1 LVISIL
7 QETRAE
13 RKGLD
18 KKFCMICTDYS
29 GLEIKEKVIN
39 QLRGVVDPEL
49 GSDIVDL
56 GMVKE
61 VDFGDTGELQVTIA
75 LTTAGCPLKA
85 QIQKDIRAR
94 MKSIS
99 EVKHVKVNW
108 TELSDKERAQT
119 MDRARFNLS
128 QEDVVTQIPRT
139 TKSIMIASGKG
150 GVGKSSVTAN
160 IATGLAARGLTVG
173 VLDADIWG
181 FSIPQMLGVEGRLA
195 GNEETKRIVP
205 LVKNIGS
212 GTLKI
217 ISMGFLVDEN
227 KSSLNWRGLILNRAV
242 RHFLEDVEWGEMDYL
257 VIDMP
262 PGTGDVQMGLA
273 KMLPRSDMIVVT
285 TPSKTVQTVATR
297 VASMAQSYYLRIAGV
312 IENMSAFINED
323 GKEYNIFGSGG
334 GEKLAQELGVPLLGS
349 IPIDPFVSD
358 GSDNGVP
365 AILGEGHAAKAL
377 NSIVEEVISAVPR
390 INPLDCTAHGSL
402 ETSVTITNS

>member
-1 LVISIL
+1 MGAD
-7 QETRAE
+7 QA
-13 RKGLD
+13 
-18 KKFCMICTDYS
+18 
-29 GLEIKEKVIN
+29 GLEINEKVIN

-56 GMVKE
+56 GMVKKI
-61 VDFGDTGELQVTIA
+61 DFKDNGDLKITIA

-85 QIQKDIRAR
+85 QIQKDVRLR

-99 EVKHVKVNW
+99 EISHVKIEW
-108 TELSDKERAQT
+108 TELTDEERAKT

-160 IATGLAARGLTVG
+160 IATGLAAKGLTVG

-195 GNEETKRIVP
+195 GNEETKKIVP
-205 LVKNIGS
+205 LVKSVGS

-217 ISMGFLVDEN
+217 ISMGFLVNED

-242 RHFLEDVEWGEMDYL
+242 RHFLEDVEWGDMDYL

-312 IENMSAFINED
+312 IENMSFFVNEE
-323 GKEYNIFGSGG
+323 GKQYNIFGSGG
-334 GEKLAQELGVPLLGS
+334 GEKLAHDLGVPLLGS

-358 GSDNGVP
+358 GSDTGTPV
-365 AILGEGHAAKAL
+365 ILGEGHAADAL
-377 NSIVEEVISAVPR
+377 KSIVDEIIAAVPK
-390 INPLDCTAHGSL
+390 INPLDCTAHTSM
-402 ETSVTITNS
+402 ETSVTISNS

>member
-1 LVISIL
+1 MGSLNSNDR
-7 QETRAE
+7 TH
-13 RKGLD
+13 
-18 KKFCMICTDYS
+18 
-29 GLEIKEKVIN
+29 EKIIN

-56 GMVKE
+56 GMVKDVSLSE
-61 VDFGDTGELQVTIA
+61 EGHLNITIA

-85 QIQKDIRAR
+85 QIQKDIRTRLQAIVEVR
-94 MKSIS
+94 RIKIS
-99 EVKHVKVNW
+99 W
-108 TELSDKERAQT
+108 TELTEEERANT

-128 QEDVVTQIPRT
+128 QEDVATQISKS

-160 IATGLAARGLTVG
+160 IATGLAMRGLTVG

-195 GNEETKRIVP
+195 GNEDTKRIVP
-205 LVKNIGS
+205 LEKKMGNGI
-212 GTLKI
+212 LKI
-217 ISMGFLVDEN
+217 VSMGFLVDEN

-242 RHFLEDVEWGEMDYL
+242 RHFLEDVEWGELDYL

-285 TPSKTVQTVATR
+285 TPSKTVQTVASR

-312 IENMSAFINED
+312 IENMSSFINEE
-323 GKEYNIFGSGG
+323 GKQYDIFGSGG
-334 GEKLAQELGVPLLGS
+334 GMQLAQDLGVPLLGS
-349 IPIDPFVSD
+349 IPIDPIVSE
-358 GSDNGVP
+358 GSDNGSPV
-365 AILGEGHAAKAL
+365 ILKEGYAADAL
-377 NSIVEEVISAVPR
+377 NEIVDEIMVSAVPR
-390 INPLDCTAHGSL
+390 INPLDCTAHNTI
-402 ETSVTITNS
+402 ETSVSINSD

>member
-1 LVISIL
+1 MESLNSN
-7 QETRAE
+7 
-13 RKGLD
+13 
-18 KKFCMICTDYS
+18 
-29 GLEIKEKVIN
+29 EKTHEKIIN

-56 GMVKE
+56 GMVKDVSLSE
-61 VDFGDTGELQVTIA
+61 EGHLHITIA

-85 QIQKDIRAR
+85 QIQKDIRTRLQA
-94 MKSIS
+94 IV
-99 EVKHVKVNW
+99 EVKRITISW
-108 TELSDKERAQT
+108 TDLTEEERANT

-128 QEDVVTQIPRT
+128 QEDVATQISKS

-160 IATGLAARGLTVG
+160 IATGLAMRGLTVG

-195 GNEETKRIVP
+195 GNEDTKRIVP
-205 LVKNIGS
+205 LEKKMGNGI
-212 GTLKI
+212 LKI
-217 ISMGFLVDEN
+217 VSMGFLVDEN

-242 RHFLEDVEWGEMDYL
+242 RHFLEDVEWGELDYL

-285 TPSKTVQTVATR
+285 TPSKTVQTVASR

-312 IENMSAFINED
+312 IENMSSFINEE
-323 GKEYNIFGSGG
+323 GKQYDIFGSGG
-334 GEKLAQELGVPLLGS
+334 GMQLAQDLGVPLLGS
-349 IPIDPFVSD
+349 IPIDPIVSQ
-358 GSDNGVP
+358 GSDNGSPV
-365 AILGEGHAAKAL
+365 ILKVGYAADAL
-377 NSIVEEVISAVPR
+377 NEIVDEIMVSAVPR
-390 INPLDCTAHGSL
+390 INPLDCTAHNTI
-402 ETSVTITNS
+402 ETSVSINSD

>member
-1 LVISIL
+1 MESLNSN
-7 QETRAE
+7 
-13 RKGLD
+13 
-18 KKFCMICTDYS
+18 
-29 GLEIKEKVIN
+29 EKTHEKIIN

-56 GMVKE
+56 GMVKDVSLSE
-61 VDFGDTGELQVTIA
+61 EGHLHITIA

-85 QIQKDIRAR
+85 QIQKDIRTRLQA
-94 MKSIS
+94 IV
-99 EVKHVKVNW
+99 EVKRITISW
-108 TELSDKERAQT
+108 TELTEEERANT

-128 QEDVVTQIPRT
+128 QEDVATQISKS

-160 IATGLAARGLTVG
+160 IATGLAMRGLTVG

-195 GNEETKRIVP
+195 GNEDTKRIVP
-205 LVKNIGS
+205 LEKKMGNGI
-212 GTLKI
+212 LKI
-217 ISMGFLVDEN
+217 VSMGFLVDEN

-242 RHFLEDVEWGEMDYL
+242 RHFLEDVEWGELDYL

-285 TPSKTVQTVATR
+285 TPSKTVQTVASR

-312 IENMSAFINED
+312 IENMSSFINEE
-323 GKEYNIFGSGG
+323 GKQYDIFGSGG
-334 GEKLAQELGVPLLGS
+334 GLQLAQDLGVPLLGS
-349 IPIDPFVSD
+349 IPIDPIVSQ
-358 GSDNGVP
+358 GSDNGSPV
-365 AILGEGHAAKAL
+365 ILKEGYAADAL
-377 NSIVEEVISAVPR
+377 NEIVDEIMVSAVPR
-390 INPLDCTAHGSL
+390 INPLDCTAHNTI
-402 ETSVTITNS
+402 ETSVSINSD

>member
-1 LVISIL
+1 MCKKIL
-7 QETRAE
+7 YHFVMGADQA
-13 RKGLD
+13 
-18 KKFCMICTDYS
+18 
-29 GLEIKEKVIN
+29 GLEINEKVIN

-56 GMVKE
+56 GMVKN
-61 VDFGDTGELQVTIA
+61 VDFKDNGNLRITIA

-85 QIQKDIRAR
+85 QIQKDVRLR

-99 EVKHVKVNW
+99 EISHVKIEW
-108 TELSDKERAQT
+108 TELTDEERAKT

-160 IATGLAARGLTVG
+160 IATGLAAKGLTVG

-195 GNEETKRIVP
+195 GNEETKKIVP
-205 LVKNIGS
+205 LAKSVGS

-217 ISMGFLVDEN
+217 ISMGFLVNED

-242 RHFLEDVEWGEMDYL
+242 RHFLEDVEWGDMDYL

-312 IENMSAFINED
+312 IENMSFFVNEE
-323 GKEYNIFGSGG
+323 GKQYNIFGSGG
-334 GEKLAQELGVPLLGS
+334 GEKLAQDLGVPLLGS

-358 GSDNGVP
+358 GSDTGTPV
-365 AILGEGHAAKAL
+365 ILGEGHAADAL
-377 NSIVEEVISAVPR
+377 KSIVDEIIAVVPK
-390 INPLDCTAHGSL
+390 INPLDCTAHTSM
-402 ETSVTITNS
+402 ETSVTISNS

>member
-1 LVISIL
+1 MGAD
-7 QETRAE
+7 QA
-13 RKGLD
+13 
-18 KKFCMICTDYS
+18 
-29 GLEIKEKVIN
+29 GLEINEKVIN

-56 GMVKE
+56 GMVKKI
-61 VDFGDTGELQVTIA
+61 DFKDNGDLKITIA

-85 QIQKDIRAR
+85 QIQKDVRLR

-99 EVKHVKVNW
+99 EISHVKIEW
-108 TELSDKERAQT
+108 TELTDEERAKT

-160 IATGLAARGLTVG
+160 IATGLAAKGLTVG

-195 GNEETKRIVP
+195 GNEETKKIVP
-205 LVKNIGS
+205 LAKSVGS

-217 ISMGFLVDEN
+217 ISMGFLVNED

-242 RHFLEDVEWGEMDYL
+242 RHFLEDVEWGDMDYL

-312 IENMSAFINED
+312 IENMSFFVNEE
-323 GKEYNIFGSGG
+323 GKQYNIFGSGG
-334 GEKLAQELGVPLLGS
+334 GEKLAHDLGVPLLGS

-358 GSDNGVP
+358 GSDTGTPV
-365 AILGEGHAAKAL
+365 ILGEGHAADAL
-377 NSIVEEVISAVPR
+377 KSIVDEIIAAVPK
-390 INPLDCTAHGSL
+390 INPLDCTAHTSM
-402 ETSVTITNS
+402 ETSVTISNS

>member
-1 LVISIL
+1 
-7 QETRAE
+7 
-13 RKGLD
+13 
-18 KKFCMICTDYS
+18 
-29 GLEIKEKVIN
+29 
-39 QLRGVVDPEL
+39 
-49 GSDIVDL
+49 
-56 GMVKE
+56 MVKE

-402 ETSVTITNS
+402 ETSVSITNS

>member
-1 LVISIL
+1 MECLNSN
-7 QETRAE
+7 
-13 RKGLD
+13 
-18 KKFCMICTDYS
+18 
-29 GLEIKEKVIN
+29 EKTHEKIIN

-56 GMVKE
+56 GMVKDVSLSE
-61 VDFGDTGELQVTIA
+61 EGHLHITIA

-85 QIQKDIRAR
+85 QIQKDIRTRLQA
-94 MKSIS
+94 IV
-99 EVKHVKVNW
+99 EVKRITISW
-108 TELSDKERAQT
+108 TELTEEERANT

-128 QEDVVTQIPRT
+128 QEDVATQISKS

-160 IATGLAARGLTVG
+160 IATGLAMRGLTVG

-195 GNEETKRIVP
+195 GNEDTKRIVP
-205 LVKNIGS
+205 LEKKMGNGI
-212 GTLKI
+212 LKI
-217 ISMGFLVDEN
+217 VSMGFLVDEN

-242 RHFLEDVEWGEMDYL
+242 RHFLEDVEWGELDYL

-285 TPSKTVQTVATR
+285 TPSKTVQTVASR

-312 IENMSAFINED
+312 IENMSSFINEE
-323 GKEYNIFGSGG
+323 GKQYDIFGSGG
-334 GEKLAQELGVPLLGS
+334 GMQLAQDLGVPLLGS
-349 IPIDPFVSD
+349 IPIDPIVSQ
-358 GSDNGVP
+358 GSDNGSPV
-365 AILGEGHAAKAL
+365 ILKEGYAADAL
-377 NSIVEEVISAVPR
+377 NEIVDEIMVSAVPR
-390 INPLDCTAHGSL
+390 INPLDCTAHNTI
-402 ETSVTITNS
+402 ETSVSINSD

>member
-1 LVISIL
+1 MGVDQS
-7 QETRAE
+7 
-13 RKGLD
+13 D
-18 KKFCMICTDYS
+18 
-29 GLEIKEKVIN
+29 LEIKEKVIN

-61 VDFGDTGELQVTIA
+61 VDFKETGVLHITIA

-85 QIQKDIRAR
+85 QIQKDVRLR
-94 MKSIS
+94 MKNILEITS
-99 EVKHVKVNW
+99 VKIEW
-108 TELSDKERAQT
+108 TELTDEERAQT

-181 FSIPQMLGVEGRLA
+181 FSIPQMLGVDGRLA
-195 GNEETKRIVP
+195 GNEETKKIVP
-205 LVKNIGS
+205 LIKNVGT

-227 KSSLNWRGLILNRAV
+227 KASLNWRGLILNRAV
-242 RHFLEDVEWGEMDYL
+242 RHFLEDVEWGDMDYL

-312 IENMSAFINED
+312 IENMSAFINEE
-323 GKEYNIFGSGG
+323 GNHYEIFGTGG

-349 IPIDPFVSD
+349 IPIDPFVSN
-358 GSDNGVP
+358 GSDTGVP
-365 AILGEGHAAKAL
+365 VILGEGHAAESL
-377 NSIVEEVISAVPR
+377 NLIVDEVLAAVPKV
-390 INPLDCTAHGSL
+390 NPIDCTAHGTL
-402 ETSVTITNS
+402 ETSVTISNN

>member
-1 LVISIL
+1 MGAD
-7 QETRAE
+7 QA
-13 RKGLD
+13 
-18 KKFCMICTDYS
+18 
-29 GLEIKEKVIN
+29 GLEINEKVIN

-56 GMVKE
+56 GMVKR
-61 VDFGDTGELQVTIA
+61 VDFKDNGDLKITIA

-85 QIQKDIRAR
+85 QIQKDVRLRI
-94 MKSIS
+94 KSIS
-99 EVKHVKVNW
+99 EISHVKIEW
-108 TELSDKERAQT
+108 TELTDEERAKT

-160 IATGLAARGLTVG
+160 IATGLAAKGLTVG

-195 GNEETKRIVP
+195 GNEETKKIVP
-205 LVKNIGS
+205 LVKSVGS

-217 ISMGFLVDEN
+217 ISMGFLVNED

-242 RHFLEDVEWGEMDYL
+242 RHFLEDVEWGDMDYL

-312 IENMSAFINED
+312 IENMSFFVNEE
-323 GKEYNIFGSGG
+323 GKQYNIFGSGG
-334 GEKLAQELGVPLLGS
+334 GEKLAHDLGVPLLGS

-358 GSDNGVP
+358 GSDTGIPV
-365 AILGEGHAAKAL
+365 ILGEGHAADAL
-377 NSIVEEVISAVPR
+377 KSIVDEIIAAVPK
-390 INPLDCTAHGSL
+390 INPLDCTAHTSM
-402 ETSVTITNS
+402 ETSVTISNS

>member
-1 LVISIL
+1 MGSLNSN
-7 QETRAE
+7 
-13 RKGLD
+13 D
-18 KKFCMICTDYS
+18 KTH
-29 GLEIKEKVIN
+29 EKIIN

-56 GMVKE
+56 GMVKDVSLSE
-61 VDFGDTGELQVTIA
+61 EGHLNITIA

-85 QIQKDIRAR
+85 QIQKDIRTRLQAIVEVR
-94 MKSIS
+94 RITIS
-99 EVKHVKVNW
+99 W
-108 TELSDKERAQT
+108 TELTEEERANT

-128 QEDVVTQIPRT
+128 QEDVATQISKS

-160 IATGLAARGLTVG
+160 IATGLAMRGLTVG

-195 GNEETKRIVP
+195 GNEDTKRIVP
-205 LVKNIGS
+205 LEKKMGNGI
-212 GTLKI
+212 LKI
-217 ISMGFLVDEN
+217 VSMGFLVDEN

-242 RHFLEDVEWGEMDYL
+242 RHFLEDVEWGELDYL

-285 TPSKTVQTVATR
+285 TPSKTVQTVASR

-312 IENMSAFINED
+312 IENMSSFINEE
-323 GKEYNIFGSGG
+323 GKQYDIFGSGG
-334 GEKLAQELGVPLLGS
+334 GMQLAKDLGVPLLGS
-349 IPIDPFVSD
+349 IPIDPIVSE
-358 GSDNGVP
+358 GSDNGSPV
-365 AILGEGHAAKAL
+365 ILKDGYAADAL
-377 NSIVEEVISAVPR
+377 NEIVDEIMVSAVPR
-390 INPLDCTAHGSL
+390 INPLDCTAHNTI
-402 ETSVTITNS
+402 ETSVSINSD

>member
-1 LVISIL
+1 MGSLNSN
-7 QETRAE
+7 
-13 RKGLD
+13 D
-18 KKFCMICTDYS
+18 KTH
-29 GLEIKEKVIN
+29 EKIIN

-56 GMVKE
+56 GMVKDVSLSE
-61 VDFGDTGELQVTIA
+61 EGHLNITIA

-85 QIQKDIRAR
+85 QIQKDIRTRLQAIVEVR
-94 MKSIS
+94 RITIS
-99 EVKHVKVNW
+99 W
-108 TELSDKERAQT
+108 TELTEEERANT

-128 QEDVVTQIPRT
+128 QEDVATQISKS

-160 IATGLAARGLTVG
+160 IATGLAMRGLTVG

-195 GNEETKRIVP
+195 GNEDTKRIVP
-205 LVKNIGS
+205 LEKKMGNGI
-212 GTLKI
+212 LKI
-217 ISMGFLVDEN
+217 VSMGFLVDEN

-242 RHFLEDVEWGEMDYL
+242 RHFLEDVEWGELDYL

-285 TPSKTVQTVATR
+285 TPSKTVQTVASR

-312 IENMSAFINED
+312 IENMSSFINEE
-323 GKEYNIFGSGG
+323 GKQYDIFGSGG
-334 GEKLAQELGVPLLGS
+334 GMQLAQDLGVPLLGS
-349 IPIDPFVSD
+349 IPIDPIVSQ
-358 GSDNGVP
+358 GSDNGSPV
-365 AILGEGHAAKAL
+365 ILKEGYAADAL
-377 NSIVEEVISAVPR
+377 NEIVDEIMVSAVPR
-390 INPLDCTAHGSL
+390 INPLDCTAHNTI
-402 ETSVTITNS
+402 ETSVSINSD

>member
-1 LVISIL
+1 MGAD
-7 QETRAE
+7 QA
-13 RKGLD
+13 
-18 KKFCMICTDYS
+18 
-29 GLEIKEKVIN
+29 GLEINEKVIN

-56 GMVKE
+56 GMVKKI
-61 VDFGDTGELQVTIA
+61 DFKDNGDLKITIA

-85 QIQKDIRAR
+85 QIQKDVRLR
-94 MKSIS
+94 VKSIS
-99 EVKHVKVNW
+99 EISHVKIEW
-108 TELSDKERAQT
+108 TELTDEERAKT

-160 IATGLAARGLTVG
+160 IATGLAAKGLTVG

-195 GNEETKRIVP
+195 GNEETKKIVP
-205 LVKNIGS
+205 LVKSVGS

-217 ISMGFLVDEN
+217 ISIGFLVNED

-242 RHFLEDVEWGEMDYL
+242 RHFLEDVEWGDMDYL

-312 IENMSAFINED
+312 IENMSFFVNEE
-323 GKEYNIFGSGG
+323 GKQYNIFGSGG
-334 GEKLAQELGVPLLGS
+334 GEKLAHDLGVPLLGS

-358 GSDNGVP
+358 GSDTGTPV
-365 AILGEGHAAKAL
+365 ILGEGYAADAL
-377 NSIVEEVISAVPR
+377 KSIVDEIIAAVPK
-390 INPLDCTAHGSL
+390 INPLDCTAHTSM
-402 ETSVTITNS
+402 ETSVTISNS

>member
-1 LVISIL
+1 
-7 QETRAE
+7 
-13 RKGLD
+13 
-18 KKFCMICTDYS
+18 
-29 GLEIKEKVIN
+29 
-39 QLRGVVDPEL
+39 
-49 GSDIVDL
+49 
-56 GMVKE
+56 
-61 VDFGDTGELQVTIA
+61 
-75 LTTAGCPLKA
+75 
-85 QIQKDIRAR
+85 
-94 MKSIS
+94 
-99 EVKHVKVNW
+99 
-108 TELSDKERAQT
+108 
-119 MDRARFNLS
+119 
-128 QEDVVTQIPRT
+128 
-139 TKSIMIASGKG
+139 
-150 GVGKSSVTAN
+150 
-160 IATGLAARGLTVG
+160 
-173 VLDADIWG
+173 
-181 FSIPQMLGVEGRLA
+181 
-195 GNEETKRIVP
+195 
-205 LVKNIGS
+205 
-212 GTLKI
+212 
-217 ISMGFLVDEN
+217 
-227 KSSLNWRGLILNRAV
+227 
-242 RHFLEDVEWGEMDYL
+242 MDYL